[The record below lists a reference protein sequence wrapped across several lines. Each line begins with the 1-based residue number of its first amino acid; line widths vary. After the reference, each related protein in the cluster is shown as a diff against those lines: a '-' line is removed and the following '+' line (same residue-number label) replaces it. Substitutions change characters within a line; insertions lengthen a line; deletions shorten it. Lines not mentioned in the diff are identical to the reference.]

1 MVRWVERDGL
11 LPTADVEFDG
21 VRRTCHMACVPLAD
35 IGDYVLI
42 HAGVAITQIDPV
54 EAARTLAELSRH
66 GDDDGWAREGVHQ
79 PKATP

>member
-21 VRRTCHMACVPLAD
+21 VRRTCHMACVPLAE

-42 HAGVAITQIDPV
+42 HAGVAITQIDSV
-54 EAARTLAELSRH
+54 EAARTLAELARY
-66 GDDDGWAREGVHQ
+66 GDDDGWARNGQRPQE
-79 PKATP
+79 PSP